1 MSIKL
6 KYFTVPEAEALLP
19 DIIQLLSAAQ
29 ETKIHIENKVN
40 DWRKVHDKVS
50 EAEEAVLRG
59 QVDFLA
65 SNLEV
70 QLGKISELGA
80 VPKDLDLGLVDF
92 PARIDGR
99 EGYLCWKMG
108 EKKISFWHTLTDG
121 YTGRKPIQQHTKVN

>member
-1 MSIKL
+1 M
-6 KYFTVPEAEALLP
+6 KYFTVAEAEALLP
-19 DIIQLLSAAQ
+19 DIIEILAAAQ
-29 ETKIHIENKVN
+29 ETKTHIENKVN
-40 DWRKVHDKVS
+40 DWRKVHANIS

-59 QVDFLA
+59 QVDYLA
-65 SNLEV
+65 SNLET

-121 YTGRKPIQQHTKVN
+121 YTGRKLIQQQTKVN